1 MSEETPPVARMEA
14 AGRNPGNA
22 GETGTPDSAALHPGY
37 GTETQIAQLG
47 DVAHFE
53 MGQSPPSKHVRE
65 LDRGLPFL
73 QGNAEFGAIFPAAKL
88 ECDAPG
94 KVCDAGDILISVR
107 APVGALNKA
116 DKSYCIG
123 RGLAAVSFNNVDS
136 GFGWHM
142 LNYWSPRLRV
152 VAQGTTFEAVGRKEL
167 QQLQIQLFSVH
178 EQRRIAEILDT
189 LDDAIQKTEQLI
201 NKLKKIK
208 QGLLHDLLTR
218 GIDENGRLRDPIAHP
233 EQFKDSVL
241 GRIPREW
248 KIVSLQST
256 ALPGKENFVDG
267 DWIEAPW
274 ITDSGIRLIQTGN
287 IGEGQFLDKPEFRK
301 YISKRSFRE
310 LGCRW
315 VHPGDILICR
325 LAEPIGR
332 ACEVPA
338 QVGPSVTAVDCTI
351 YIPNEKIAVKRF
363 MLHLMNSKAHLRA
376 LVNIAGGSTRQRIS
390 RGNLGLTPVRI
401 PRTDEQERIISVL
414 DAHQAK
420 IDAEYANKDKYREL
434 KKGLTH
440 DLLTGKVRVVP
451 DIMKETVQ

>member
-22 GETGTPDSAALHPGY
+22 GETGTPDFAALHPGY
-37 GTETQIAQLG
+37 GAETQIAQLG

-201 NKLKKIK
+201 AKLKQIK

-218 GIDENGRLRDPIAHP
+218 GIDENGQLRDPIAHP

-248 KIVSLQST
+248 TVKLLGEACSE
-256 ALPGKENFVDG
+256 GDG
-267 DWIEAPW
+267 
-274 ITDSGIRLIQTGN
+274 SIQTGPF
-287 IGEGQFLDKPEFRK
+287 GSQLHAEDYKREGVPIITVEH
-301 YISKRSFRE
+301 
-310 LGCRW
+310 LG
-315 VHPGDILICR
+315 D
-325 LAEPIGR
+325 
-332 ACEVPA
+332 
-338 QVGPSVTAVDCTI
+338 
-351 YIPNEKIAVKRF
+351 EKILHHNLPLVGEYDYKRLSRYVLATGDLVFSRVGAIDRCSYVSEQENGWLFSGRCLRVRVGSGVFYHRF
-363 MLHLMNSKAHLRA
+363 MLYQLNSHAARQWILNNS
-376 LVNIAGGSTRQRIS
+376 VGSTMACLNTTILS
-390 RGNLGLTPVRI
+390 RLPVFI
-401 PRTDEQERIISVL
+401 PSIEEQKHIASIL
-414 DAHQAK
+414 DAHGK
-420 IDAEYANKDKYREL
+420 RISYEGCYLNKL
-434 KKGLTH
+434 LAIKKALMH
-440 DLLTGKVRVVP
+440 DLLTGKVRVTSISGERYV
-451 DIMKETVQ
+451 